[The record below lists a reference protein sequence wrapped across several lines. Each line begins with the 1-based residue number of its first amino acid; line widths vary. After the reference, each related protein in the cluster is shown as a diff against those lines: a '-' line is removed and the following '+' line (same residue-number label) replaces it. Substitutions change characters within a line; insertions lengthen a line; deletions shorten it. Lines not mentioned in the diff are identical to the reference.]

1 MLFSPGTRAH
11 KADEPKCLRYGRI
24 GPRLCNS
31 VNQERIR
38 GLSHRC
44 ENCYRGCRG
53 SCPFRKRLLPILR
66 HLENFWPIIE
76 SVSIKRKKIVTQG
89 RTWTS
94 NADLSYPKLS
104 PLPLLNTTTPT
115 RQNSEKFK
123 LYTSKLSSLT
133 VTSMTGDPSPFR
145 NF

>member
-1 MLFSPGTRAH
+1 MVKIWENRPEALKFGEPGENTRSV
-11 KADEPKCLRYGRI
+11 PSLRG
-24 GPRLCNS
+24 G
-31 VNQERIR
+31 
-38 GLSHRC
+38 GWG

-66 HLENFWPIIE
+66 HLENFLPIIE
-76 SVSIKRKKIVTQG
+76 CVSIKRKKIVTQG

-94 NADLSYPKLS
+94 NPDLSYPKLS

-133 VTSMTGDPSPFR
+133 ATLMTGDPSPFR